1 MRVSYNGNTLA
12 FQARAVSSIL
22 ITRSKQLGIGVVVAH
37 RILIPLV

>member
-22 ITRSKQLGIGVVVAH
+22 ITRSKQLSYDVMVAL
-37 RILIPLV
+37 RILIPSV